1 MARSHS
7 VAEWATLPAMHSQL
21 ALETADSMRALQCFL
36 SRQRVL
42 RVHRNPVPR
51 VLPHSGEAT
60 CGSPL
65 GALDPTRP
73 ARLLKAGIL
82 SMASIPDWEQRV
94 GARPYKQSS
103 PANKGLIWS
112 NMWCEVEEAGSMNL
126 CGKSGSALRIINLKR
141 SQLDSVRGS
150 LHAVIE
156 ENKEVESVMPDK
168 YKNLPHLYTR
178 DGQPV
183 LNLPPAE
190 VERVNP
196 SPLFLKFAN
205 DIEKTDWVDALLL
218 AGVSAGPGI
227 QNLENAKT
235 FETRAT
241 LKSRMCRD
249 ANNPRSSMRSPSV
262 DPKAFEDS
270 LAPAQVAQRH
280 AVMFDYSG
288 AAPIS
293 RRSLNM
299 LPFDPVERSIIQSPV
314 GSPFPR
320 GAHPKGA
327 ASTAA
332 HLPGDPIIHLGRDLI
347 RMHGRAVQARK
358 GHDFIEGSLSL
369 RRQSTW
375 RTSEGGIKGL
385 SKVTSV
391 QHAPK
396 AAQSLPASLRP
407 LVQDVR

>member
-1 MARSHS
+1 MYDPAAALACWHS
-7 VAEWATLPAMHSQL
+7 
-21 ALETADSMRALQCFL
+21 C
-36 SRQRVL
+36 
-42 RVHRNPVPR
+42 
-51 VLPHSGEAT
+51 
-60 CGSPL
+60 
-65 GALDPTRP
+65 
-73 ARLLKAGIL
+73 
-82 SMASIPDWEQRV
+82 
-94 GARPYKQSS
+94 
-103 PANKGLIWS
+103 
-112 NMWCEVEEAGSMNL
+112 
-126 CGKSGSALRIINLKR
+126 
-141 SQLDSVRGS
+141 
-150 LHAVIE
+150 
-156 ENKEVESVMPDK
+156 
-168 YKNLPHLYTR
+168 HL
-178 DGQPV
+178 
-183 LNLPPAE
+183 
-190 VERVNP
+190 
-196 SPLFLKFAN
+196 
-205 DIEKTDWVDALLL
+205 
-218 AGVSAGPGI
+218 
-227 QNLENAKT
+227 
-235 FETRAT
+235 
-241 LKSRMCRD
+241 
-249 ANNPRSSMRSPSV
+249 
-262 DPKAFEDS
+262 
-270 LAPAQVAQRH
+270 QVAQRH

-391 QHAPK
+391 QPAPK

-407 LVQDVR
+407 LVQDVRGFTRPVNQPHTQHVPAILMDHILEEAT